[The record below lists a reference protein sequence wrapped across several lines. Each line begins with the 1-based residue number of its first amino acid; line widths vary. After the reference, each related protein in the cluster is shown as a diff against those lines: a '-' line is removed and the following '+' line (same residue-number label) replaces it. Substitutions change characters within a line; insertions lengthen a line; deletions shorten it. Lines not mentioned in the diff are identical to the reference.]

1 MTPEFRSVFGET
13 AQASVLEHAAC
24 SGVSDIDL
32 ILPNILVA
40 DDGTWHVIDYEWTFF
55 FPVPQNFMIYRT
67 LFFLHQEN
75 PQHKELSMEALLQE
89 TGIPAQEAQVYEQ
102 MEQGFQQ
109 YVTGGLVP
117 YREMVNLLERRFM
130 NIAALEAE
138 YDRVMAENELLKGK
152 GIWKAATAPTLPG

>member
-1 MTPEFRSVFGET
+1 
-13 AQASVLEHAAC
+13 
-24 SGVSDIDL
+24 
-32 ILPNILVA
+32 
-40 DDGTWHVIDYEWTFF
+40 
-55 FPVPQNFMIYRT
+55 
-67 LFFLHQEN
+67 
-75 PQHKELSMEALLQE
+75 MEALLQE

-152 GIWKAATAPTLPG
+152 GIWKAARKIKKN